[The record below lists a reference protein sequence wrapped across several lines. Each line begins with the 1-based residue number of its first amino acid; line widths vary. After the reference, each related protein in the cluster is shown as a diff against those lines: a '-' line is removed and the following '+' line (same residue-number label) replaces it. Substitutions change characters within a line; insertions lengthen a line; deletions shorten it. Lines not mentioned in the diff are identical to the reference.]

1 MGDSVLEQGPN
12 SIENVGLDFGFVIWL
27 EENYTKDLNL
37 FSYQNSSKQFAIE
50 LGPRKRRGA
59 RGWIFTNF
67 LL

>member
-27 EENYTKDLNL
+27 EDNYTKDLNL

-50 LGPRKRRGA
+50 LGPRKRGRA